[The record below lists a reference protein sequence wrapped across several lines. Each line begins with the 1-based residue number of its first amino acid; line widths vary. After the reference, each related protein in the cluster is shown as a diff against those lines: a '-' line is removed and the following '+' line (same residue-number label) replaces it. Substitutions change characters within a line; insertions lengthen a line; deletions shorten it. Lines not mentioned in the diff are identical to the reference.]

1 VSATLELLKRLI
13 AVDSVNPSLVPGG
26 AGEREIAGVIERE
39 LRGIGLDVE
48 REDAA
53 PGRPNVVG
61 VLEGRASGRTLM
73 LCGHTDTVGVA
84 GMPGAFQPSERDGRI
99 HGRGAE
105 DMKGGVAAMIGTARA
120 LVGEGGLARGRL
132 IVACVVDEEYGS
144 VGAEAL
150 VERWRADAAVV
161 PEPTNLEVAIA
172 HKGFAMLRV
181 VTKGR
186 AAHGSRPKDG
196 RDAIVVMGPVL
207 VALGELDREL
217 QARPPR
223 PLLGTG
229 SLHAGTI
236 RGGREVSTYPDE
248 CVLDLERRTLPGE
261 PDERVVGDLEAILQR
276 LRREDATLEAECR
289 LVLSRRPLETP
300 ADHELPRA
308 LLAAVSR
315 HAGSREPCAM
325 TFWTDAA
332 LLAEAG
338 IPSVVFG
345 PGGGGLHTPDEFVRA
360 SDVLACE
367 ASLVELA
374 RVFCEGR
381 PAPV

>member
-1 VSATLELLKRLI
+1 MSSTVDLLKRMI

-26 AGEREIAGVIERE
+26 AGESEIAGLLERE
-39 LRGIGLDVE
+39 LRQLGLDVE

-61 VLEGRASGRTLM
+61 VLEGRGSGRALM

-84 GMPGAFQPSERDGRI
+84 GMPDAFRPSERDGRI

-105 DMKGGVAAMIGTARA
+105 DMKGGVAAMVGAARTIVA
-120 LVGEGGLARGRL
+120 QGGLPRGRL
-132 IVACVVDEEYGS
+132 IVACVADEEYAS

-150 VERWRADAAVV
+150 VKRWRADAGVV

-172 HKGFAMLRV
+172 HKGFVMLRV

-186 AAHGSRPKDG
+186 AAHGSRPGDG
-196 RDAIVVMGPVL
+196 RDAIVAMGRVL
-207 VALGELDREL
+207 VALGALDREL

-223 PLLGTG
+223 PLVGTG

-261 PDERVVGDLEAILQR
+261 PDQAVLGDLKTMLESLK
-276 LRREDATLEAECR
+276 REDAALEAEAS

-300 ADHELPRA
+300 SDHELPRA
-308 LLAAVSR
+308 LLAASSR
-315 HAGSREPCAM
+315 QGRPRAASAV

-374 RVFCEGR
+374 RTFC
-381 PAPV
+381 

>member
-1 VSATLELLKRLI
+1 MSATLELLKRLI

-26 AGEREIAGVIERE
+26 AGESEIAGLLERE
-39 LRGIGLDVE
+39 LRGLGLDVGL
-48 REDAA
+48 EDAA

-61 VLEGRASGRTLM
+61 ILQGRAPGRALM

-84 GMPGAFQPSERDGRI
+84 GMPEAFRPSERDGCVY
-99 HGRGAE
+99 GRGAE
-105 DMKGGVAAMIGTARA
+105 DMKGGLAAMIGAAWT
-120 LVGEGGLARGRL
+120 LLSQGGLARGRL
-132 IVACVVDEEYGS
+132 IVACVADEEYGS
-144 VGAEAL
+144 LGAEAL
-150 VERWRADAAVV
+150 VKRWRADAAVV
-161 PEPTNLEVAIA
+161 TEPTNLEVAIA
-172 HKGFAMLRV
+172 HKGFAMMQV

-196 RDAIVVMGPVL
+196 RDAIVHMGRVL

-223 PLLGTG
+223 PLLGSG
-229 SLHAGTI
+229 SLHAGLI

-261 PDERVVGDLEAILQR
+261 SDQDVLGDLEAILQE
-276 LRREDATLEAECR
+276 LRRGDPEFEAECR
-289 LVLSRRPLETP
+289 MVLARRPLATP
-300 ADHELPRA
+300 PDHELPRA
-308 LLAAVSR
+308 LLAAASR
-315 HAGSREPCAM
+315 HGAMQVPSAM

-345 PGGGGLHTPDEFVRA
+345 PGGGGLHTPDEFVRSA
-360 SDVLACE
+360 DVLACE

-374 RVFCEGR
+374 RTFC
-381 PAPV
+381 

>member
-1 VSATLELLKRLI
+1 MSATLELLKRLI

-26 AGEREIAGVIERE
+26 AGEGEVAGLLERE
-39 LRGIGLDVE
+39 LRQLGLDVAL
-48 REDAA
+48 EDAA

-61 VLEGRASGRTLM
+61 ILEGRAPGRTLM
-73 LCGHTDTVGVA
+73 LCGHTDTVGVV
-84 GMPGAFQPSERDGRI
+84 GMPEAFRPREQDGRI
-99 HGRGAE
+99 YGRGAE
-105 DMKGGVAAMIGTARA
+105 DMKGGVAAMVGAARR
-120 LVGEGGLARGRL
+120 LLEQGGLPRGRL
-132 IVACVVDEEYGS
+132 ILACVADEEYGS
-144 VGAEAL
+144 LGAEAL
-150 VERWRADAAVV
+150 VKRWRADAAVV
-161 PEPTNLEVAIA
+161 PEPTDLKLAIA
-172 HKGFAMLRV
+172 HKGFALLQV
-181 VTKGR
+181 VTRGR
-186 AAHGSRPKDG
+186 AAHGSRPQDG
-196 RDAIVVMGPVL
+196 RDAILAMGRVL

-229 SLHAGTI
+229 SLHAGLI

-261 PDERVVGDLEAILQR
+261 SDGEVLADLDAIVAR
-276 LRREDATLEAECR
+276 LVREDAGLQAECR
-289 LVLSRRPLETP
+289 LVLARRPLETP
-300 ADHELPRA
+300 ADHPLPRA
-308 LLAAVSR
+308 LLAAASG
-315 HAGSREPCAM
+315 HGAPGEPCAM

-360 SDVLACE
+360 ADVLACE

-374 RVFCEGR
+374 RTFC
-381 PAPV
+381 